1 MTSDGPGGFGRRAQ
15 RRVRGATSTPTPE
28 LTSSGGPASTRQAAG
43 GALAEARQLA
53 SEGRQAEAEQRFREA
68 IAFDPAWGVASVEY
82 ARHLIAASNS
92 AGAEEV
98 LAAAIALN
106 GALPDGVELFSE
118 VLRKRDRPIHHLR
131 WSLARLVADLPL
143 HPEAHR
149 GALDYVVA
157 HQLHDAEDTLM
168 QSPDAV
174 SRAVVALDRLY
185 RHALNPDPIAVG
197 AATRELSRK
206 EADRALAIVLL
217 GRGQTAHAIELLRA
231 MDPTA
236 VPLNSL
242 RRAIRRA
249 IAGDRI
255 KQARSYLTVQ
265 LQLRPDDGWAKRA
278 LASVGEQEFSNYRL
292 GKSGF
297 PLPKRAAAPAYV
309 ADPRKV
315 FYLLHNSLPYNSA
328 GYATRTHGLLSGLN
342 RAGWDVDGVTR
353 LGYPYDMPG
362 NAELPD
368 VPARDEVDGVDY
380 LRLLAGREIEK
391 KNPLYFY
398 VERYRT
404 ALQELAKRERPAI
417 IHAASN
423 HWNGLTAVAAANE
436 LGVPSIYEV
445 RGLWE
450 VTRGSR
456 NPEWTKSNMF
466 HYIARMEADA
476 ARGATKVFT
485 ITNALREE
493 MIARG
498 VDGDKITV
506 LPNGVDS
513 SRFTPIGRDEALA
526 HQLGVHDKTVIG
538 YIGSI
543 LDYEGLEL
551 LIDAAAEL
559 AAVRSDFHV
568 LFVGDGAELERFQDR
583 VRNDGLASVVTFT
596 GRVPHEQVERYYS
609 LVDIAPF
616 PRLPLPVCEM
626 VSPLKPFEAMA
637 MGKAVIASDV
647 AALAEFV
654 TPGVNG
660 LLHTKGDARSL
671 QAELARLLDDPD
683 LRRRTGAQ
691 AREWVVANR
700 DWTQI
705 SRTVAEAYEELLR
718 GA

>member
-1 MTSDGPGGFGRRAQ
+1 MSSDRFGDLGRRAL
-15 RRVRGATSTPTPE
+15 RRFGGGAATSAAAE
-28 LTSSGGPASTRQAAG
+28 QATLPFHAARE
-43 GALAEARQLA
+43 GAAEKLAEATRLDM
-53 SEGRQAEAEQRFREA
+53 EGRQAKAEQRFREA
-68 IAFDPAWGVASVEY
+68 IALDPVWGVASVEY

-98 LAAAIALN
+98 LAATIAVN
-106 GALPDGVELFSE
+106 GANPDAIELFSE
-118 VLRKRDRPIHHLR
+118 VLRKRDRSRHHLR
-131 WSLARLVADLPL
+131 WALAHMVADLPH

-157 HQLHDAEDTLM
+157 HQLHDADVTLE

-174 SRAVVALDRLY
+174 SRAVVALDKLY
-185 RHALNPDPIAVG
+185 RDGPEVDEQRLA
-197 AATRELSRK
+197 AATEELSGN

-217 GRGQTAHAIELLRA
+217 GRGKSGRAAALLQA
-231 MDPTA
+231 MEPA
-236 VPLNSL
+236 SVPMNSL
-242 RRAIRRA
+242 RRAIRRSLA
-249 IAGDRI
+249 ADRR
-255 KQARSYLTVQ
+255 KQARAYLGVH
-265 LQLRPDDGWAKRA
+265 LQLRPDDRWARRTLKA
-278 LASVGEQEFSNYRL
+278 LSEQEFSNYRL
-292 GKSGF
+292 GKAGF
-297 PLPKRAAAPAYV
+297 PLPKRATAPAYE

-362 NAELPD
+362 KDDLPD
-368 VPARDEVDGVDY
+368 VPPRDEVDGVDY
-380 LRLLAGREIEK
+380 LRLLTGRDIEK

-398 VERYRT
+398 VQRYRT

-436 LGVPSIYEV
+436 LGLPSIYEV

-456 NPEWTKSNMF
+456 NPEWAKSNMF
-466 HYIARMEADA
+466 RYIARMEADA
-476 ARGATKVFT
+476 ARGATKVFA
-485 ITNALREE
+485 ITNALRDEL
-493 MIARG
+493 ISRG

-513 SRFTPIGRDEALA
+513 SRFTPIERDEALA
-526 HQLGVHDKTVIG
+526 RELGVQDKTVIG

-551 LIDAAAEL
+551 LIDAAAEMTAL
-559 AAVRSDFHV
+559 RSDFHV
-568 LFVGDGAELERFQDR
+568 LFVGDGAELERFQTR
-583 VRNDGLASVVTFT
+583 VQESGLDDVITFT
-596 GRVPHEQVERYYS
+596 GRVPHEDVERYYS

-637 MGKAVIASDV
+637 MGKAVVASDV
-647 AALAEFV
+647 AALAEIV
-654 TPGVNG
+654 TPGQNG
-660 LLHTKGDARSL
+660 FLHAKGDARSL
-671 QAELARLLDDPD
+671 QVELVRLLDDPA
-683 LRRRTGAQ
+683 LRRRIGAQ
-691 AREWVVANR
+691 AREWVVEHR
-700 DWTQI
+700 DW
-705 SRTVAEAYEELLR
+705 SRIAASVATAYEELSRPL
-718 GA
+718 